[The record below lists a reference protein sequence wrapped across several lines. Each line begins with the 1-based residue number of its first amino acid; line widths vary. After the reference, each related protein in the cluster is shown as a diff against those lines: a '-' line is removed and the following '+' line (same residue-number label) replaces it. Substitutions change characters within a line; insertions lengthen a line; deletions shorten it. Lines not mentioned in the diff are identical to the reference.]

1 LQKLAKKPEWIKVK
15 LPTGKDYVRIRRII
29 KSFCLNTVCEEAL
42 CPNIADCWGSG
53 TATIMILGDI
63 CTRACKFCS
72 VTKGN
77 PKGYLDVN
85 EPERVA
91 RAVFKANLDYVVLT
105 SVCRDDLKD
114 GGASHFAE
122 TIKAIKK
129 IRPKAI
135 VEVLIPDFQGDESS
149 LKKVVDA
156 NPNVIGHNIE
166 VVERLSKLVRDRRAS
181 YELSL
186 FVLEKI
192 KELNPKIYTKS
203 SIMVGL
209 GETKDEVIQAMKDL
223 RLAKVDFLTI
233 GQYLRPSKRQMQVVR
248 YVSPNEF
255 KYYEQIGLS
264 LGFLFVA
271 SGPLVRSSY
280 KAGEYFVKSVLR

>member
-1 LQKLAKKPEWIKVK
+1 MQKLAKKPEWIKVK